1 MRGIKDETFVRRAFN
16 FLDYTREKR
25 LVNQSSFNYE
35 DSKGI
40 DIELHSSLIA
50 AVFMYVKLEKLPEE
64 SIEEIYNIN
73 NLGQARDFIDK
84 YADMTYSGDKE

>member
-50 AVFMYVKLEKLPEE
+50 AVFMYVNCKLRKTQNSSP
-64 SIEEIYNIN
+64 IP
-73 NLGQARDFIDK
+73 A
-84 YADMTYSGDKE
+84 